1 MSNFSVFLFVCLSVG
16 FTKKFLP
23 ANTTPRRVAANQS
36 THSYV
41 NSLWSCWNAQLLSTY
56 LHDAP
61 FGLRNIH
68 FWQVLKRKVLS
79 HQRKIAW
86 GECFTKSYW
95 NGRKQQLIILLTE
108 FQTDKKYKWLICSV
122 TSPILK
128 RIFLI
133 CFLDCKFRVTLFR
146 QVDSF
151 SATYNVLLL
160 PATESGILFSS
171 KNKFINEQRRILSN
185 SVSKQAPTL
194 LGTSLKILKYSKD
207 KLTTENKW
215 KFSKLHPCYISL
227 VRSMVIQGLYI
238 R

>member
-1 MSNFSVFLFVCLSVG
+1 MPLRLPVSNFSVFLFVCLSVG

-41 NSLWSCWNAQLLSTY
+41 NSLWSCWNAQLLFTY
-56 LHDAP
+56 LNDAP
-61 FGLRNIH
+61 FGLRNTGAEH
-68 FWQVLKRKVLS
+68 PLLTSLEEERS
-79 HQRKIAW
+79 HQCKIAW

-108 FQTDKKYKWLICSV
+108 FQTDKKYKWRICSV

-160 PATESGILFSS
+160 PATEPGILFSS

-194 LGTSLKILKYSKD
+194 LGTSLKILKYSP
-207 KLTTENKW
+207 E
-215 KFSKLHPCYISL
+215 
-227 VRSMVIQGLYI
+227 R
-238 R
+238 

>member
-23 ANTTPRRVAANQS
+23 ANTTPKRVAANQS

-41 NSLWSCWNAQLLSTY
+41 NSLWSCWNAQLLSTC

-68 FWQVLKRKVLS
+68 FWQVLKRKEVISVKLLEE
-79 HQRKIAW
+79 K
-86 GECFTKSYW
+86 CFTKSYW

-108 FQTDKKYKWLICSV
+108 FQTGKKHK
-122 TSPILK
+122 
-128 RIFLI
+128 
-133 CFLDCKFRVTLFR
+133 
-146 QVDSF
+146 VDSF
-151 SATYNVLLL
+151 SATYKVLLL
-160 PATESGILFSS
+160 PATEPGILFSS

-207 KLTTENKW
+207 KLTTGTSE
-215 KFSKLHPCYISL
+215 SSQSYI
-227 VRSMVIQGLYI
+227 VVISV
-238 R
+238 

>member
-1 MSNFSVFLFVCLSVG
+1 MPLRLPVSNFSVFLFVCLSVS

-23 ANTTPRRVAANQS
+23 ANTTPKRVAANQS

-41 NSLWSCWNAQLLSTY
+41 NSSWSCWNAQLLSTY

-79 HQRKIAW
+79 HQCKIAW

-108 FQTDKKYKWLICSV
+108 FQTGKKHK
-122 TSPILK
+122 
-128 RIFLI
+128 
-133 CFLDCKFRVTLFR
+133 
-146 QVDSF
+146 VDSF
-151 SATYNVLLL
+151 SATYKVLLL
-160 PATESGILFSS
+160 PATEPGILFSS

-215 KFSKLHPCYISL
+215 KFSELHRCYISL
-227 VRSMVIQGLYI
+227 VVNGHSGLYI

>member
-1 MSNFSVFLFVCLSVG
+1 MPLRLPVSNFSVFLFVCLSVG

-23 ANTTPRRVAANQS
+23 ANTTPKRVAANQS

-41 NSLWSCWNAQLLSTY
+41 NSSWSCWNAQLLSTY

-79 HQRKIAW
+79 HQCKIAW
-86 GECFTKSYW
+86 GECFTKFYW

-108 FQTDKKYKWLICSV
+108 FQTGKKHK
-122 TSPILK
+122 
-128 RIFLI
+128 
-133 CFLDCKFRVTLFR
+133 
-146 QVDSF
+146 VDSF
-151 SATYNVLLL
+151 SATYKVLLL
-160 PATESGILFSS
+160 PATS

-207 KLTTENKW
+207 KLTTGTSESSQSYIVVISHSRSIYTLRNRL
-215 KFSKLHPCYISL
+215 FSISWHNYAIATKQFSFFL
-227 VRSMVIQGLYI
+227 S
-238 R
+238 

>member
-1 MSNFSVFLFVCLSVG
+1 MKLLKCTVVVY
-16 FTKKFLP
+16 LP
-23 ANTTPRRVAANQS
+23 PRCPFRIAEHPLL
-36 THSYV
+36 T
-41 NSLWSCWNAQLLSTY
+41 SLEEE
-56 LHDAP
+56 
-61 FGLRNIH
+61 R
-68 FWQVLKRKVLS
+68 S
-79 HQRKIAW
+79 HQCKIAW
-86 GECFTKSYW
+86 GECFTKSYS
-95 NGRKQQLIILLTE
+95 NGRKQQLIILLIE
-108 FQTDKKYKWLICSV
+108 FQTGKKYKWLICSV
-122 TSPILK
+122 TSPILE

-160 PATESGILFSS
+160 PATEPGIFFSS

-207 KLTTENKW
+207 NLTTENNW
-215 KFSKLHPCYISL
+215 KFSKLHRCYISL